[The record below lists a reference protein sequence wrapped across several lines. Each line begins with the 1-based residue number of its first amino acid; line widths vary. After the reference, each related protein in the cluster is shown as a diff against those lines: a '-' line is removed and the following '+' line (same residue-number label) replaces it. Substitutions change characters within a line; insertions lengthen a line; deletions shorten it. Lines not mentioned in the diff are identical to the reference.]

1 MKKISILLLLT
12 LFLTACGEK
21 SIPVFSDTEDLAAA
35 IYDRAG
41 IEKNGVYCEEVEND
55 LAFAFGISQ
64 GDFDEYVDSAL
75 CYRQAVD
82 RKGQTL
88 YLFETESDRDS
99 VTLADKLYQGYEFP
113 PCDAAEKMTVA
124 CAGNY
129 VMLFKSNISE
139 VEAAVEGFRSASGG
153 ALRFRKDKNNH
164 Q

>member
-1 MKKISILLLLT
+1 MKKLYSLLLLT

-21 SIPVFSDTEDLAAA
+21 SVAVFSDTEDLAAA

-41 IEKNGVYCEEVEND
+41 LEKNGVYCEDVEED
-55 LAFAFGISQ
+55 SAFAFGISK

-88 YLFETESDRDS
+88 YLFETESDRSS
-99 VTLADKLYQGYEFP
+99 VQLAEKIYQGYEFP

-124 CAGNY
+124 CSGKY
-129 VMLFKSNISE
+129 VMLFKSSVTE
-139 VEAAVEGFRSASGG
+139 VDAAVEGFRSASGG
-153 ALRFRKDKNNH
+153 ALRFRKDKNNY